1 MLKML
6 SDSICFILNN
16 IKGIQSF
23 EKRIKLFGYL
33 KKAIASC
40 GFIFLLE
47 THSTIHDEKDGTTS
61 LRENSFSH
69 MIKVILA

>member
-40 GFIFLLE
+40 RFIFL
-47 THSTIHDEKDGTTS
+47 
-61 LRENSFSH
+61 
-69 MIKVILA
+69 